1 MADTDTQTDTQTKI
15 IELLKKPSVINTYVS
30 FLQNC
35 IKNRK
40 ITTRAIGRLATTGC
54 WKWQLQYCILTLI
67 YGKGKNHVLHE
78 NPDFLNIL
86 CNPYHYIFSLP
97 SQSPV
102 LYDFITRNNLPTKP
116 PEPPEPPL
124 KYLRYATQKEEFES
138 HIKDSRNKNIYL
150 CMYGIH
156 KDGSI
161 YQNEVAHYFTIIKN
175 NEKFYLTSSY
185 GSSWIK
191 VPYGIVEITTEKL
204 YEFCENLK
212 NRALPAKGT
221 EPDKKK
227 DEGIATFMKTYF
239 LSNGI
244 EQRYSEDD
252 IDNSSGL
259 FSLWIPVNYGVQ
271 KEIDYILTN
280 SEMKFDIAIITNYE
294 ELVLTELVKCQY
306 NYKDYEYVR
315 DALNKFHLCAPPPP
329 QSFNP
334 DVFRDVRLSLGT
346 SDSTVPFGLPRRK
359 GTDKFANARRRVLP
373 ELAQLPEP
381 AQLPKPLKFTPDS
394 AASNSPSNSPFNFGA
409 PAAPVNFGAPF
420 NFGAPAAP
428 VNFGAASNSAD
439 SADTVEKMKQD
450 GGSIKNGN
458 YKKWKSQ
465 KNNVRFSSYF
475 KKSKKHKLKK

>member
-1 MADTDTQTDTQTKI
+1 MADTDTQTKI

-67 YGKGKNHVLHE
+67 YGKGKNHLLHE

-86 CNPYHYIFSLP
+86 CNPYHHIFSLP
-97 SQSPV
+97 SQSPD

-116 PEPPEPPL
+116 PQPPQPL
-124 KYLRYATQKEEFES
+124 QPADTVLCYTRDPDQFKT
-138 HIKDSRNKNIYL
+138 HIAKQTNKNIYL
-150 CMYGIH
+150 CMYGIN
-156 KDGSI
+156 KADSTI
-161 YQNEVAHYFTIIKN
+161 YPYEIAHYFTIIN
-175 NEKFYLTSSY
+175 NNGEFYLTSSY
-185 GSSWIK
+185 GSGWIK
-191 VPYGIVEITTEKL
+191 VPYGIVEIKIDEL
-204 YEFCENLK
+204 YEFCENLE
-212 NRALPAKGT
+212 NRALLAEGKL
-221 EPDKKK
+221 PDKKI
-227 DEGIATFMKTYF
+227 DEGIATFMKKYF
-239 LSNGI
+239 LSNGV

-280 SEMKFDIAIITNYE
+280 LEMNFDIAIITNYE
-294 ELVLTELVKCQY
+294 ELVLKELVKADY
-306 NYKDYEYVR
+306 DYKDYEYVR
-315 DALNKFHLCAPPPP
+315 DALNKPSDSMEEEVIDPVLAAPPA
-329 QSFNP
+329 
-334 DVFRDVRLSLGT
+334 L
-346 SDSTVPFGLPRRK
+346 
-359 GTDKFANARRRVLP
+359 
-373 ELAQLPEP
+373 
-381 AQLPKPLKFTPDS
+381 DS
-394 AASNSPSNSPFNFGA
+394 APAPA
-409 PAAPVNFGAPF
+409 PAALAPEADVSM
-420 NFGAPAAP
+420 GEELPLALPAPM
-428 VNFGAASNSAD
+428 G
-439 SADTVEKMKQD
+439 QG